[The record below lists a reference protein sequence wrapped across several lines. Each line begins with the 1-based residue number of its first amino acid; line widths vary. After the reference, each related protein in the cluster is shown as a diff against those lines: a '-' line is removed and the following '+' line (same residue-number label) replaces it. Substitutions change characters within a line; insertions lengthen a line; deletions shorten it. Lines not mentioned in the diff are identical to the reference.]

1 MRVRFCAT
9 MRKPARS
16 IISLIAPVKL
26 RAVASG
32 LMIEKVR
39 SIAMASFFKRGK
51 REDVRPGRLIAM
63 ASEHGKVRTRDPE
76 RNGAGKSEPPMN
88 RTLAVIAA
96 PLNPPVGSPD

>member
-1 MRVRFCAT
+1 
-9 MRKPARS
+9 
-16 IISLIAPVKL
+16 
-26 RAVASG
+26 
-32 LMIEKVR
+32 
-39 SIAMASFFKRGK
+39 
-51 REDVRPGRLIAM
+51 M